1 MDTLKKRNLFLAATL
16 ILVAVIVAVSAVI
29 LARGPRD
36 SSVEVLERNADGTL
50 LVNDLNDGQ
59 MTIPGYDIAVND
71 YNPTAFQA
79 SNGVMTYTEGTS
91 LVGINVNYKNG
102 DIDWAQVAENGVDF
116 AMIRVGYRGNEKGQ
130 IVLDSKFVENIT
142 GATEAGIPVGVY
154 FYSKAISNEE
164 AEEEATFVLEQ
175 IQTYQVTYPIAIFWE
190 YDYNDDGTKD
200 QSSRTIQCNGEQIT
214 GFINAFCNKVK
225 MAGRT
230 PCYYASKS
238 FAYEDLDL
246 SQLANYDMWYAEY
259 ASVPGFYYDF
269 AMWQYTQE
277 GSVPGISGSVP
288 ITLSLKQY
296 G

>member
-1 MDTLKKRNLFLAATL
+1 M
-16 ILVAVIVAVSAVI
+16 
-29 LARGPRD
+29 
-36 SSVEVLERNADGTL
+36 
-50 LVNDLNDGQ
+50 
-59 MTIPGYDIAVND
+59 
-71 YNPTAFQA
+71 
-79 SNGVMTYTEGTS
+79 
-91 LVGINVNYKNG
+91 
-102 DIDWAQVAENGVDF
+102 DF

-200 QSSRTIQCNGEQIT
+200 QSLPHDPVQRGADYRVYQRLLQQGED
-214 GFINAFCNKVK
+214 
-225 MAGRT
+225 GRPH
-230 PCYYASKS
+230 PCYYAAKS